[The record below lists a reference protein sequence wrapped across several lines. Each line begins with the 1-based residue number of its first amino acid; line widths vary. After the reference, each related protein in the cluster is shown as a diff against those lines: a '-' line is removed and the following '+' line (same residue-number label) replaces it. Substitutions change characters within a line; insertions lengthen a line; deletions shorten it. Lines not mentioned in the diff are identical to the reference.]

1 MSDVFFQNLK
11 KKKKATHE
19 LSHIQI
25 FNFLLTPPQIIKKE
39 NTTEVYETRNPHADI
54 KHVSCFLK
62 MDGELSKLQ
71 NCL

>member
-1 MSDVFFQNLK
+1 MSDVFFHNR
-11 KKKKATHE
+11 KKKATRE

-39 NTTEVYETRNPHADI
+39 NTTEVYETMNPVNI

-62 MDGELSKLQ
+62 MDGKLSKLQ
-71 NCL
+71 ENCL

>member
-1 MSDVFFQNLK
+1 MYFSTTE

-71 NCL
+71 DCL